1 MADILEGCGAIAYDD
16 NGDTTVNLA
25 DAFVEHKGEDIY
37 IVLGG
42 CRYGEALDIAD
53 AFTKSSYVED
63 DGVVVAMLEYA
74 C

>member
-25 DAFVEHKGEDIY
+25 EMFMEHKGEDIA
-37 IVLGG
+37 IALGG
-42 CRYGEALDIAD
+42 CRHTDALDIANL
-53 AFTKSSYVED
+53 FVKSAYVED